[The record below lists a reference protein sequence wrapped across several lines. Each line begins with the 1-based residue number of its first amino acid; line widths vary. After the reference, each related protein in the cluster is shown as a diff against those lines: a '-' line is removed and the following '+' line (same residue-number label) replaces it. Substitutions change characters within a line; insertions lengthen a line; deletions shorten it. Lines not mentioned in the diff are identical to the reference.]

1 MEPRFIRSLVVLG
14 VPGAAL
20 GVMYLLLRR
29 FNFQFSTVD
38 PTWTA
43 IIVILFLVIVGGIT
57 WYALHNWA
65 PARKGSEI
73 TETDHQAAVPGR
85 QLPNLS
91 EEAKRLLIEAS
102 ADADGV
108 VMRTVTLGARAIH
121 TNGKL
126 LSEDGNPRAEAKWE
140 AAIKALQRYDL
151 FTQRDSKGQVYAV
164 TDEGYNVA
172 ERLKQ

>member
-43 IIVILFLVIVGGIT
+43 IIVILFLVIVGVIT
-57 WYALHNWA
+57 WYALHKWA
-65 PARKGSEI
+65 PLRKDNGI
-73 TETDHQAAVPGR
+73 TEGEGY
-85 QLPNLS
+85 QLPTLS
-91 EEAKRLLIEAS
+91 EEAKRLLIEVLK
-102 ADADGV
+102 DADGV
-108 VMRTVTLGARAIH
+108 VLRTVALGARAIH

-126 LSEDGNPRAEAKWE
+126 LSEDGNPRAEARWE
-140 AAIKALQRYDL
+140 PALRDCVRLIFSYNGTL
-151 FTQRDSKGQVYAV
+151 GARFT
-164 TDEGYNVA
+164 
-172 ERLKQ
+172 L